1 MTTILAILL
10 LASPLL
16 IVIIG
21 NIIRVR
27 QYNTMRKYNNE
38 EFKRKVAKN
47 IAQMFTDYA
56 DDYLY
61 GTEDSDIERYF
72 YDHFNEIFKD

>member
-38 EFKRKVAKN
+38 EFKRKVSKN

-56 DDYLY
+56 EDYLY
-61 GTEDSDIERYF
+61 GTEGSDIERYF